1 MQNQNQN
8 QKQTQNNSQQ
18 HKKSIWTPVVH
29 FAAHTFVG
37 SLLFVIVGAPAV
49 GLSMLVH
56 ALEAAHLDGFTVEVL
71 VLSDAVLIWRV
82 RSTVAEMVSGP
93 SLTARM
99 AVLTG

>member
-8 QKQTQNNSQQ
+8 QKQIQDLGQQ

-29 FAAHTFVG
+29 FAAHTLIG

-56 ALEAAHLDGFTVEVL
+56 ALETAHLDGFTVEVL
-71 VLSDAVLIWRV
+71 AFLEHAILLADAGLFLTYLVVTAIKSV
-82 RSTVAEMVSGP
+82 KEMWK
-93 SLTARM
+93 
-99 AVLTG
+99 